1 MGLPIKD
8 ELAREEAII
17 ERGMMSFVEV
27 GNALMRI
34 RDNDLYTVVYDTFE
48 AYCKDRWGFTS
59 NYAKRLVRSAET
71 MRRLEAVPI
80 GTLPATENQTRPLT
94 SLPEDQQ
101 LAAWKEAVETAPGG
115 KVTAKHVNN
124 VVNIRRGADKTKKK
138 KRLPTFK
145 PDTTGLKIGS
155 QAMHYAETA
164 LLHLKQISKDDPEIT
179 KALRRVI
186 SFCKSKIKEVCS
198 EQKAV

>member
-17 ERGMMSFVEV
+17 ERGMRSFVEV

-34 RDNDLYTVVYDTFE
+34 RDNDLYTITHDNFQT
-48 AYCKDRWGFTS
+48 YCRDRWGMS
-59 NYAKRLVRSAET
+59 KPYAIQVMGAAKVAENLKT
-71 MRRLEAVPI
+71 VAI
-80 GTLPATENQTRPLT
+80 ATRPTHESQLRPLT
-94 SLPEDQQ
+94 ALPPDEQV
-101 LAAWKEAVETAPGG
+101 AAWKEAVETAPGG
-115 KVTAKHVNN
+115 KVTAKHIHN